1 MHKITKLALT
11 DFKIIFR
18 DPSLKSFLV
27 LPVLLFALILW
38 LVPYLVSEYDFLV
51 PYLPLFLVIAVI
63 ENTQMFCFISS
74 MVLIDE
80 KESEV
85 AKVYGIVPLTKLEYL
100 VSRFLIPYFF
110 TVLLNVILFIVQPF
124 FTISLGDNLLISLLA
139 ALVVPVYVMGI
150 NVIVQ
155 NRMQGMVYIKAFN
168 MLVLLPVAAFFVPEN
183 IKHFFGIL
191 PTHWIFQSIEML
203 AQDDSIWFMAGI
215 GFLFFAAL
223 LWYTS
228 GLFIKRHFV

>member
-85 AKVYGIVPLTKLEYL
+85 AKVYGIVPLTKFEYL

-110 TVLLNVILFIVQPF
+110 TVLLNVILFLVQPF
-124 FTISLGDNLLISLLA
+124 FSISLGDNLLISLLA

-150 NVIVQ
+150 NAMVQ

-203 AQDDSIWFMAGI
+203 AQDAPIWFMAGM

-223 LWYTS
+223 LWYTA
-228 GLFIKRHFV
+228 GLFIRRHFI